1 MLKEDVELF
10 KTLMNEKVM
19 KTLKQ
24 IKHQIWLQCFYE
36 ISIKSLEIEN
46 NDCEVQLHIMNKEID
61 KNIITLYERN
71 VNLLVLC

>member
-1 MLKEDVELF
+1 LLKEDVELF